1 MNGATVKTA
10 PLIEYAVASVPAPG
24 ETESG
29 DLHAVIPTQR
39 GALVA
44 VIDGSGHGAEAA
56 SAARLAVATL
66 EAHPNDGVI
75 QLIQR
80 CHERLRGTRGAV
92 MSVVS
97 LDGIEN
103 TVTWLG
109 VGNIEGVLL
118 RRGSSLSASAETI
131 FLRPGVVGYRLPPL
145 QAVITPVAPGDLL
158 ILTTDGIQ
166 SNFVRKFATEDQP
179 GKIAEYIS
187 SNCNKGYDDGLVL
200 VARYLGP
207 NE

>member
-1 MNGATVKTA
+1 
-10 PLIEYAVASVPAPG
+10 
-24 ETESG
+24 
-29 DLHAVIPTQR
+29 
-39 GALVA
+39 
-44 VIDGSGHGAEAA
+44 
-56 SAARLAVATL
+56 
-66 EAHPNDGVI
+66 
-75 QLIQR
+75 
-80 CHERLRGTRGAV
+80 
-92 MSVVS
+92 
-97 LDGIEN
+97 
-103 TVTWLG
+103 
-109 VGNIEGVLL
+109 
-118 RRGSSLSASAETI
+118 
-131 FLRPGVVGYRLPPL
+131 VVGYRLPPL

>member
-1 MNGATVKTA
+1 MKEASMQTS
-10 PLIEYAVASVPAPG
+10 PLIEYAVAAVPAPG

-66 EAHPNDGVI
+66 EAHPSEG
-75 QLIQR
+75 LIPLFRR
-80 CHERLRGTRGAV
+80 CHERLKGTRGAV
-92 MSVVS
+92 MSLVS
-97 LDGIEN
+97 LDGTEN

-118 RRGSSLSASAETI
+118 RNFSSVNPSAETI

-145 QAVITPVAPGDLL
+145 QAVITPVTPGDLL

-166 SNFVRKFATEDQP
+166 ADFVRQFAAEDQP
-179 GKIAEYIS
+179 GRIAEYIS
-187 SNCNKGYDDGLVL
+187 SNCSKRNDDGLVL
-200 VARYLGP
+200 VARYLGSS
-207 NE
+207 E

>member
-10 PLIEYAVASVPAPG
+10 PLIEYAVAAVPAPG

-66 EAHPNDGVI
+66 EAHPNEGVI
-75 QLIQR
+75 QLLQR

-92 MSVVS
+92 MSLVS

-103 TVTWLG
+103 TITWLG

-118 RRGSSLSASAETI
+118 RQGSSLSASAETI

>member
-1 MNGATVKTA
+1 MSGVSVQTSS
-10 PLIEYAVASVPAPG
+10 LIEYAVATVPAPG
-24 ETESG
+24 QTESG
-29 DLHAVIPTQR
+29 DLHVVIPTQR
-39 GALVA
+39 GTLIA
-44 VIDGSGHGAEAA
+44 VIDGAGHGAEAA
-56 SAARLAVATL
+56 SAARLAVTTL
-66 EAHPNDGVI
+66 EAHPNEGVI
-75 QLIQR
+75 ALLRR
-80 CHERLRGTRGAV
+80 CHERLKGTRGAV
-92 MSVVS
+92 MSLVS
-97 LDGIEN
+97 LDGTEN
-103 TVTWLG
+103 TVTWVG
-109 VGNIEGVLL
+109 VGNVEGVLL
-118 RRGSSLSASAETI
+118 RSGSSVDPSAETI